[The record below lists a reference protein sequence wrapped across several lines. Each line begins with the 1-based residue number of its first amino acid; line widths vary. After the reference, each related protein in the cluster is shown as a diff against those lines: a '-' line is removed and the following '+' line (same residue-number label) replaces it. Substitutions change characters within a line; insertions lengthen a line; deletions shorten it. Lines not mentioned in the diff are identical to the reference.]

1 MHVGTSSCEGCKD
14 IYTVCVQK
22 VVTLRH
28 EVANAEV
35 PTVQNICGT
44 FIAKLEDV
52 QRWKVYAM

>member
-35 PTVQNICGT
+35 PIVQNICGT
-44 FIAKLEDV
+44 FIAKLKDV
-52 QRWKVYAM
+52 QRWKV